1 MYPYIHITLPSYTVM
16 EFLGGFVSLLFLY
29 LGIDKY
35 KLDFSVFLKLFLA
48 SALGG
53 FAGSKLLFAVTQ
65 IPWILGH
72 FSFKNLI
79 LLILQ
84 SGFVFY
90 GGLFGVIFAVLI
102 CTKKNPKLRKKVFTL
117 AVPAMP
123 LFHAFGRI
131 GCFLSGC
138 CYGKE
143 LSKPYPVLNGIVFSR
158 IPVSLMESA
167 FEFILFGTLVWVRK
181 RSAEADLLRIYLTA
195 YAIFRFAN
203 EFLRGDEI
211 RGIFFGL
218 STAQWIS
225 MAIIITYAVRAVL
238 KRRKR
243 NDIPDSD

>member
-1 MYPYIHITLPSYTVM
+1 
-16 EFLGGFVSLLFLY
+16 
-29 LGIDKY
+29 
-35 KLDFSVFLKLFLA
+35 
-48 SALGG
+48 
-53 FAGSKLLFAVTQ
+53 
-65 IPWILGH
+65 
-72 FSFKNLI
+72 
-79 LLILQ
+79 
-84 SGFVFY
+84 
-90 GGLFGVIFAVLI
+90 
-102 CTKKNPKLRKKVFTL
+102 
-117 AVPAMP
+117 
-123 LFHAFGRI
+123 
-131 GCFLSGC
+131 
-138 CYGKE
+138 
-143 LSKPYPVLNGIVFSR
+143 
-158 IPVSLMESA
+158 MESA

>member
-16 EFLGGFVSLLFLY
+16 AFLGGFVSLLFLY

-90 GGLFGVIFAVLI
+90 EI
-102 CTKKNPKLRKKVFTL
+102 
-117 AVPAMP
+117 
-123 LFHAFGRI
+123 GRAH
-131 GCFLSGC
+131 
-138 CYGKE
+138 
-143 LSKPYPVLNGIVFSR
+143 V
-158 IPVSLMESA
+158 
-167 FEFILFGTLVWVRK
+167 
-181 RSAEADLLRIYLTA
+181 
-195 YAIFRFAN
+195 
-203 EFLRGDEI
+203 
-211 RGIFFGL
+211 
-218 STAQWIS
+218 
-225 MAIIITYAVRAVL
+225 
-238 KRRKR
+238 
-243 NDIPDSD
+243 